1 MRAGIF
7 EENVPSDC
15 ADKRIR
21 WNLSSFS
28 KTSGQDVLSFN
39 SELFSLFLDSIEKEF
54 KFKLSLRLRPEA
66 RYYELYMESQMQDD
80 YELTF
85 QVQFEGL
92 PKNPRSRFGMIPYL
106 DSNGIQIGN
115 DGESGPVTLNVLGMG
130 HYDEGYAQATSI
142 LTKSFSHVEEKIA
155 RQSDQN
161 LIYVLLRFVGAG
173 QVKRK
178 KFPQNFS
185 HPINFPYPESEPEY
199 NSDEEAYETALR
211 EFRIRADQRLRADFN
226 AGRID
231 PKSKNNLQ
239 DDMTKAFLNGLSTDF
254 TIICEHGDNGQ
265 KKTSFKVQKNRL
277 VTRSPVFAAALD
289 NFAEGE
295 NATYK
300 ISDMS
305 PKAVKEMLR
314 FFYTDQVENLEV
326 HARELLMAGDKYD
339 LPKLRN
345 MAELKL
351 CQTLNHDNV
360 LDCLKFADLINTAKL
375 KNYAIACI
383 ANTFETISQR
393 SEWADF
399 AAQNPVLVEAINA
412 KRIEREYCEEA
423 IQVQPGPDPFNNP
436 F

>member
-1 MRAGIF
+1 MERKF
-7 EENVPSDC
+7 EDLNTYVMLAKKVVSKFAPSFY
-15 ADKRIR
+15 
-21 WNLSSFS
+21 S
-28 KTSGQDVLSFN
+28 
-39 SELFSLFLDSIEKEF
+39 
-54 KFKLSLRLRPEA
+54 
-66 RYYELYMESQMQDD
+66 
-80 YELTF
+80 
-85 QVQFEGL
+85 
-92 PKNPRSRFGMIPYL
+92 
-106 DSNGIQIGN
+106 
-115 DGESGPVTLNVLGMG
+115 
-130 HYDEGYAQATSI
+130 
-142 LTKSFSHVEEKIA
+142 
-155 RQSDQN
+155 
-161 LIYVLLRFVGAG
+161 
-173 QVKRK
+173 
-178 KFPQNFS
+178 
-185 HPINFPYPESEPEY
+185 
-199 NSDEEAYETALR
+199 
-211 EFRIRADQRLRADFN
+211 
-226 AGRID
+226 
-231 PKSKNNLQ
+231 
-239 DDMTKAFLNGLSTDF
+239 GLSRELLSNEDAISDIASALMTADWKWDKDR
-254 TIICEHGDNGQ
+254 TGYNGQ

-393 SEWADF
+393 PEWADF